1 MKKNISRYLL
11 ISIIVSSILSVV
23 IFTSVTAHMK
33 EKNQES
39 ISKIGEIYMTEMNQQ
54 IQQKFSSIIDIRLSQ
69 VEGMIQRT
77 PPEEYQFG
85 TALVDELQTSARV
98 REFKSLALYT
108 KNGDFKNIY
117 GQGIVP
123 LDQKEFEDILKNS
136 DKKISRGVGA
146 DGERLL
152 LLAANA
158 KYDMGE
164 GRTSDV
170 VVVGISM
177 DYFKNALFVDEKEN
191 TAHSHVI
198 NKNGDFVIRGEESN
212 ISNFFDRVEND
223 FKEYEGKSKDKYAEE
238 IKTAIEHNENYS
250 TIILMGEEKCHLYMS
265 ELDESEWYL
274 ISILPFGELDNIVYE
289 LDETRTSTMLIASIC
304 ILAML
309 LGIFILYYR
318 LTRYQ
323 MHELEKAKGEAIH
336 ANSAKS
342 MFLSNMSHDIR
353 TPMNAIVGMTEI
365 AIKNI
370 SDIVRVE
377 DCLNKIK
384 LSSKHLLGLIND
396 VLDMSKIESGK
407 MTLSMDQLSL
417 RDTMK
422 DIVQIMQPQFK
433 SKNQQF
439 DIFIQNIIAEN
450 VMCDSVRL
458 NQILLNLLSNAHK
471 FTPDEGRI
479 DVYLSQEISELGENY
494 VKNSFIVK
502 DNGIGMSEEFQKE
515 IFSSFTREQNNR
527 VDKIAGTGLGM
538 AITKHIVDAMGGT
551 IEIKSKQGEG
561 SEFHITVDLQKSDIS
576 ESDMILPPYNVLVV
590 DDNEALCLSAVNTLE
605 ELGIKAEY
613 ALSGESALEMI
624 ETHNKAA
631 DDYHFVLLDW
641 KMPGMDGVRTM
652 EEIKKRI
659 SDEIPTFLISAYD
672 WSDIEEEALGK
683 GVAGFIA
690 KPLFKSTLYFGLKR
704 YIDGEH
710 HEEISEEKFNF
721 KGKRILLAEDN
732 ELNYE
737 IAYDILTEV
746 DFEVDWAENGQICV
760 DKFSQSELNYYDAI
774 LMDIRMPIMNG
785 YEAAST
791 IRSLSREDKD
801 IPIIAMSAD
810 AFADDIQHSLECGM
824 NAHTAKPIDIDEVMS
839 LLEKYL
845 K

>member
-1 MKKNISRYLL
+1 ML

>member
-11 ISIIVSSILSVV
+11 ISIIVSSILSVI

-33 EKNQES
+33 VKNQES

-85 TALVDELQTSARV
+85 TALVQELQTSARV

-108 KNGDFKNIY
+108 KDGDFKNIY

-152 LLAANA
+152 LLAVNA

-191 TAHSHVI
+191 TSHSHVI

-309 LGIFILYYR
+309 LGIFVLYYR

-417 RDTMK
+417 RNTMK

-561 SEFHITVDLQKSDIS
+561 SEFHITVDLQKYDIS
-576 ESDMILPPYNVLVV
+576 ESDMILPSYNVLVV

-605 ELGIKAEY
+605 ELGLKAEY

-624 ETHNKAA
+624 ETHNKAG